1 MFPPAYWSLLDS
13 DWLSAAAHP
22 STPAQKPE
30 VKLLLLSWAEPN
42 CCPAVKSSSGTLASF
57 WAIPLQT
64 VKGAKLEAACWGK
77 KKKSHLLFSDTNN
90 TNNFAQNLKA
100 CIKIH
105 DFDHSFLSYVYKSY
119 SSRMGLRCSTYSKF
133 PWGYFNFCT
142 QNFLDCKKSFAK

>member
-77 KKKSHLLFSDTNN
+77 KKKPFAVQWYKQYKQLCTKFKGIHKDTR
-90 TNNFAQNLKA
+90 LW
-100 CIKIH
+100 
-105 DFDHSFLSYVYKSY
+105 SFLFVLCVQELFISHGTEMLNVFKISL
-119 SSRMGLRCSTYSKF
+119 GIL
-133 PWGYFNFCT
+133 
-142 QNFLDCKKSFAK
+142 